1 MKVGYAA
8 LKQPEFNNG
17 ATEQEWVMEY
27 APLVK
32 RVVSQLST
40 QIGGISEREDLEQIG
55 LVGLLQAIRRY
66 GIPDEKFCGYA
77 WSRVRGEILDELRRQ
92 DWRPRSVRRE
102 AHRLRDMTRTL
113 TREFGREPTENEI
126 CVALGVT
133 QAQYNASAAAN
144 RAEQLVSFDELQD
157 DALRDENSPEHQ
169 VSIRS
174 SLERALVELD
184 AREQRVVQLSYEYDL
199 SLKEIAAVL
208 DLTEARVCQIRR
220 GALRKMK
227 DVLVDA

>member
-1 MKVGYAA
+1 MTVGYAA
-8 LKQPEFNNG
+8 LKEPEINEI
-17 ATEQEWVMEY
+17 AEQGWVMEY

-32 RVVSQLST
+32 RVVSQLSA

-77 WSRVRGEILDELRRQ
+77 WARVRGEILDELRRQ
-92 DWRPRSVRRE
+92 DWRPRTVRRE

-113 TREFGREPTENEI
+113 TRELGREPTDHEI
-126 CVALGVT
+126 CAALGVSYE
-133 QAQYNASAAAN
+133 AYLDSAAAN
-144 RAEQLVSFDELQD
+144 RAEQLVSFDELTD
-157 DALRDENSPEHQ
+157 DALQYENGPEHQ
-169 VSIRS
+169 VAVRS
-174 SLERALVELD
+174 SLERALTELD
-184 AREQRVVQLSYEYDL
+184 EREQRVVQLSYEYDL
-199 SLKEIAAVL
+199 SLKEIGAVL

-220 GALRKMK
+220 GALKKMK

>member
-8 LKQPEFNNG
+8 LKQPEVSG
-17 ATEQEWVMEY
+17 MAEQHWVMEY
-27 APLVK
+27 VPLVK

-55 LVGLLQAIRRY
+55 LVGLLQALRRY
-66 GIPDEKFCGYA
+66 GVPDEKFFGYA

-102 AHRLRDMTRTL
+102 AHRMRDMTRTL
-113 TREFGREPTENEI
+113 TREFGREPTENE
-126 CVALGVT
+126 VQTALGVT
-133 QAQYNASAAAN
+133 QAQYQASAAAN

-157 DALRDENSPEHQ
+157 DALRDESDPEHHMA
-169 VSIRS
+169 VRS
-174 SLERALVELD
+174 SLEHALIELD
-184 AREQRVVQLSYEYDL
+184 EREQRVVQLSYEYDL

-208 DLTEARVCQIRR
+208 GLTEARVCQIRQ
-220 GALRKMK
+220 GALKKMK
-227 DVLVDA
+227 VVLEAA